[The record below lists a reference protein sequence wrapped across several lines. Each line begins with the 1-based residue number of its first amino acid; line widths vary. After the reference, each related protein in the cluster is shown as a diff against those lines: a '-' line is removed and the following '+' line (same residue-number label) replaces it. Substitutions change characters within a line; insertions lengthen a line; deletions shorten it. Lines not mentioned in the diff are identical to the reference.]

1 MSGLRRPTRG
11 GKAPVSGPEDPL
23 MARRARLARL
33 ANLGRRVGY
42 LTFALSIGMLVLG
55 LATDFTDG
63 ISAVVIGLL
72 VGGSAVLA
80 PAILLHYAVR
90 GAEREETERDR

>member
-1 MSGLRRPTRG
+1 MSGLRQPIRG
-11 GKAPVSGPEDPL
+11 GKAPMSGPEDPL
-23 MARRARLARL
+23 MARRARLARG

-42 LTFALSIGMLVLG
+42 LTFALSIGMLLLG

-80 PAILLHYAVR
+80 PAILLHYAIR
-90 GAEREETERDR
+90 GAEREETERDS

>member
-1 MSGLRRPTRG
+1 MSGLRRPTTG
-11 GKAPVSGPEDPL
+11 GKAPVSGPKARL

-90 GAEREETERDR
+90 GAEREETERDS

>member
-1 MSGLRRPTRG
+1 MSGLGQPTRG
-11 GKAPVSGPEDPL
+11 GKAPVSGFEDPL
-23 MARRARLARL
+23 MARRARLAKL

-90 GAEREETERDR
+90 GAEREETERDS

>member
-1 MSGLRRPTRG
+1 MSGLRRPARG

-23 MARRARLARL
+23 MARRARLARV

-42 LTFALSIGMLVLG
+42 LTFALSIGMLLLG

-63 ISAVVIGLL
+63 ISTVVIGLL

-90 GAEREETERDR
+90 GAEREETERDS

>member
-1 MSGLRRPTRG
+1 MSGLPRPTRED
-11 GKAPVSGPEDPL
+11 KAPVPGFEDPL
-23 MARRARLARL
+23 MARRARLAQL
-33 ANLGRRVGY
+33 ANVGRRVGY

-72 VGGSAVLA
+72 VGGSAVRA
-80 PAILLHYAVR
+80 PAILLHYAGR
-90 GAEREETERDR
+90 GAEREETERDS

>member
-1 MSGLRRPTRG
+1 MSGLGQPTKG
-11 GKAPVSGPEDPL
+11 GKAPVPDFEDPL
-23 MARRARLARL
+23 MARRARLAQL

-63 ISAVVIGLL
+63 IAAVVIGLL

-90 GAEREETERDR
+90 GAEREETKRNS

>member
-1 MSGLRRPTRG
+1 MSGF
-11 GKAPVSGPEDPL
+11 EEPL
-23 MARRARLARL
+23 MARRARLAQL

-55 LATDFTDG
+55 LATDFTEG
-63 ISAVVIGLL
+63 IAAVVIGLL

-90 GAEREETERDR
+90 GAEREETERDS